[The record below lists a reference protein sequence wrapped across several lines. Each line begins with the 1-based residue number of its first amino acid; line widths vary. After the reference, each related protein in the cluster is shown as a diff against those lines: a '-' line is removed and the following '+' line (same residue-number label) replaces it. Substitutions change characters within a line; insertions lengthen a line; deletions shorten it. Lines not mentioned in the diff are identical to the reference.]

1 MLPKFATH
9 MAEKKIEI
17 KTALLLL
24 PIKITENKQ
33 LLRFIQIK
41 KNEKG
46 VQYDITELDESKIR
60 KYYDGLPQQAKNSL
74 QHLNSEALNKL
85 EDEITKRF
93 KQQKS
98 GMPFRQFLLPAY
110 TRQLHERFEMI
121 KPFTQLM
128 KWYHQVPNTA
138 TGNIMTSP
146 CTFSNYKPVL
156 TFDVVQEAGRLQ
168 LITIASINGSDYELE
183 SFRRFH
189 FLLES
194 KNEYFL
200 LAHKDYK
207 TLEWLLQND
216 PLQYGNDPALFA
228 QKILSTLEKDYTVNR
243 NNLFA
248 VTTIEALPVKRIL
261 LSEISNN
268 FLVLTPQ
275 WVYDG
280 YVAEGVWKENFEV
293 SNNGEVVLVK
303 RNKEEET
310 AFKKLLEVLHPNFV
324 KQLNGYYYLSFA
336 DAQKKQWFLKVYHKL
351 LEMDI
356 EVIGMDMLTHFRYS
370 SHKPLTKMLMLNK
383 TAETL
388 TVDFSLQFGEE
399 KIPPVELQKI
409 LMAGGRA
416 LMLKDGS
423 LGILPEE
430 WMAAYS
436 TIIRHSK
443 IDKQQLIVPQW
454 MVISQHDEV
463 NVTEQPAIKT
473 AINEY
478 WWGQWQQW
486 QQADDILYPA
496 PPQIKATLRPYQ
508 QKGFEWLKLLAEVN
522 AGACLADDMGLG
534 KTLQTICFITDK
546 LQQIKNGLALIVCP
560 SSLIYNWQQE
570 INQFAP
576 HLRSYIH
583 HGSARDHE
591 NISPVKNDVCITS
604 YGTLRSDVDFLAAIH
619 FNIAVIDE
627 SHNIKNPS
635 AQITRA
641 VNLLH
646 ASSRIALSGTPVLN
660 NTFDLYSQLEFL
672 LPGMFG
678 NREFFKRE
686 YADPIDRDANEE
698 KIAVLQKLTAPFIL
712 RRTKEQ
718 VAKDLPEKTESV
730 LWCNM
735 GAAQKNMYDDIRDS
749 IRSNLF
755 LDIKRDGLGK
765 SKLAVLQG
773 IMKLKQVCS
782 SPLLLPQEEQTADL
796 SIKTEILLDELA
808 NLGQHKVLVFSQF
821 SKMLH
826 LLADTFTKK
835 GISFYLLEGSTP
847 AKKRAEMVDAFQQEE
862 NGTHVFLI
870 SLMAG
875 NTGLTLTAADYV
887 FLFDPWWN
895 NAVQQ
900 QAIDRTHRIGQTK
913 NVFAYKMICKDTI
926 EEKIMQL
933 QQRKTTLS
941 ENLIGDTEG
950 FVKELTKEDVE
961 FLFS

>member
-1 MLPKFATH
+1 M
-9 MAEKKIEI
+9 
-17 KTALLLL
+17 KTALLLS
-24 PIKITENKQ
+24 PIKITANKE
-33 LLRFIQIK
+33 LLRLIQIK
-41 KNEKG
+41 KNDKG
-46 VQYDITELDESKIR
+46 VQYDITALDENKIR
-60 KYYDGLPQQAKNSL
+60 KYFPNLPGQANHSL
-74 QHLNSEALNKL
+74 QHLCTMGLCKM
-85 EDEITKRF
+85 EDEITKKF
-93 KQQKS
+93 KQQNS
-98 GMPFRQFLLPAY
+98 GMPLRQFLLPAY
-110 TRQLHERFEMI
+110 TRQLQERFAQV
-121 KPFTQLM
+121 KPFAELV
-128 KWYHQVPNTA
+128 KWYHQVPNAA
-138 TGNIMTSP
+138 TGNIMTAP
-146 CTFSNYKPVL
+146 CSFSKFKPVL
-156 TFDVVQEAGRLQ
+156 KFEVVKEKEQ
-168 LITIASINGSDYELE
+168 LKLLTTASINGSDYELG

-216 PLQYGNDPALFA
+216 PLQYGNDPVLFA
-228 QKILSTLEKDYTVNR
+228 QKILGTLEKDYTVNR

-261 LSEISNN
+261 LSEISNS

-280 YVAEGVWKENFEV
+280 YVAEGVWKESFEV
-293 SNNGEVVLVK
+293 SNNGQAVVVK

-310 AFKKLLEVLHPNFV
+310 TFKKLLEALHPNFV
-324 KQLNGYYYLSFA
+324 KQLNSYYYLSFA

-356 EVIGMDMLTHFRYS
+356 EMIGMDMLTHFRYS
-370 SHKPLTKMLMLNK
+370 SHKPVTQMLLLNK
-383 TAETL
+383 TAEIL

-423 LGILPEE
+423 LGILSEE

-454 MVISQHDEV
+454 MAISQHDEM

-473 AINEY
+473 AISEY
-478 WWGQWQQW
+478 WWGHWQRW
-486 QQADDILYPA
+486 QQADDILYPV
-496 PPQIKATLRPYQ
+496 PPQINATLRPYQ

-546 LQQIKNGLALIVCP
+546 LQQIKNGIVLIVCP

-570 INQFAP
+570 ISKFAP
-576 HLRSYIH
+576 HLRTYIH
-583 HGSARDHE
+583 HGISREHE
-591 NISPVKNDVCITS
+591 NITFETTDVCITS
-604 YGTLRSDVDFLAAIH
+604 YGTLRSDIEHLAAVH
-619 FNIAVIDE
+619 FDIAVIDE

-641 VNLLH
+641 VNQLH
-646 ASSRIALSGTPVLN
+646 AGSRIALSGTPVMN

-718 VAKDLPEKTESV
+718 VAKDLPEKTETV

-735 GAAQKNMYDDIRDS
+735 GMAQKNMYDDILGN

-796 SIKTEILLDELA
+796 SVKTEILLDELA
-808 NLGQHKVLVFSQF
+808 NLRNHKVLVFSQF

-826 LLADTFTKK
+826 LLADMFTKK

-895 NAVQQ
+895 NAMQQ
-900 QAIDRTHRIGQTK
+900 QAIDRAHRIGQTK

-941 ENLIGDTEG
+941 ENLIGDTDG

-961 FLFS
+961 FLFG